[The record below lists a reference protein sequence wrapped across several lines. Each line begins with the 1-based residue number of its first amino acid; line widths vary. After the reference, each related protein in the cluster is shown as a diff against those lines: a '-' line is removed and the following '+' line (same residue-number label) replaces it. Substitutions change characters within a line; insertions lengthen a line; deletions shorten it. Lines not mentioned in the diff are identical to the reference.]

1 MIVNIETDNGH
12 MDVNLAEFFPASLEK
27 TRKLF
32 RLMQEG
38 VEPAE
43 QEKVRAYLVDRG
55 KHAEE
60 MTEEEREQI
69 ENLQEYAARLDEQI
83 KELKQQLDITRQRIR
98 EGNSRVRLLD
108 AVKDRFPVWVR
119 EFDGICGREEVLK

>member
-1 MIVNIETDNGH
+1 MIVNIETDNGQ
-12 MDVNLAEFFPASLEK
+12 MEVNLAEFFPSDLVRI
-27 TRKLF
+27 RKLF
-32 RLMQEG
+32 HLMQKGLET
-38 VEPAE
+38 VE
-43 QEKVRAYLVDRG
+43 QEKVREYLVDRG

-60 MTEEEREQI
+60 LAGEEREQI

-98 EGNSRVRLLD
+98 EGETRVRLLD

-119 EFDGICGREEVLK
+119 EFDHIRMSGGRES